1 MEETFERTQKRD
13 KNKALN
19 AVLYNML
26 LHRRIIQYVITSRR
40 GTSSSTIFSTTTTT
54 SSTTLRIILF
64 FDFNGERVPAV
75 VIQPSEVPD
84 GGGAFRLGV
93 VRSVDGFDEN
103 FDLVPGFEF

>member
-1 MEETFERTQKRD
+1 MEETAPLKRTQNERQKQKNMYMYKR
-13 KNKALN
+13 N
-19 AVLYNML
+19 
-26 LHRRIIQYVITSRR
+26 IIQYVITSRR
-40 GTSSSTIFSTTTTT
+40 GTNSSTIFSTTTTT
-54 SSTTLRIILF
+54 SSTTLLIILF